1 MSQDAIRAVL
11 HRYPAGGSELLVAVV
26 LADFADDDG
35 QNIAPG
41 MKEIA
46 RRSRI
51 QERGVLRYL
60 KRMLASGWL
69 ERVGPAGGGLGS
81 VRRYRINPEWLASCP
96 ASHDC
101 VTQPAPCGAVP

>member
-1 MSQDAIRAVL
+1 MHVVSQAVIQAVF
-11 HRYPAGGSELLVAVV
+11 HRYPAGGGELLVAVV

-41 MKEIA
+41 IKEIA

-60 KRMLASGWL
+60 KKMLASGWL

-81 VRRYRINPEWLASCP
+81 VRRYRINPEWMA
-96 ASHDC
+96 DG
-101 VTQPAPCGAVP
+101 TQLAPCEAVP

>member
-1 MSQDAIRAVL
+1 MSLAAIRAVL

-26 LADFADDDG
+26 LADFADDTG

-46 RRSRI
+46 RRCRI

-60 KRMLASGWL
+60 KKMLACGWL

-81 VRRYRINPEWLASCP
+81 VRRYRINSDWLANCQASDEGTMQLTSCEATP
-96 ASHDC
+96 
-101 VTQPAPCGAVP
+101 